1 MPTYWC
7 LSFFTFEQIHP
18 KSGRIRLLRG
28 LDRETQSAYE
38 LVIEAVGQ
46 TRQKYNHPRTP
57 SLHYLRLVRL
67 AEANNRA
74 HLGRSALTRLLIT
87 VMDVND
93 NVPVFIPPGL
103 PEDSGAHTHLLPTTT
118 YDINGYNLFI
128 PEDMPEGAFLTTLTA
143 SDADDGVNGLVGYS
157 LFGNPKDIECFRVEE
172 LTGVIRLTAGCVLS
186 KLRGKSIRLAAWAF
200 DHGTPQLTTNTSLT
214 IHVIAVH
221 LNVFPPTFQMQPALY
236 SGWIAENQDIG
247 SPVVETVDK
256 VTPLKLHATDPE
268 GAPLSFVVSGGSG
281 MGYFYVDD
289 HGFIRTRRVLDAE
302 SLSDEGGYWL
312 TVYAIEGPSEFLVAM
327 NNDLLSKAISSE
339 FNGPMRTLAEVFI
352 EVADE
357 NDNYPIPLSPEFNV
371 ELAENSPP
379 DVLVATVPATDPDR
393 NTSSLQYR
401 ISAGDPQGHFT
412 ISTESGSIRTTARP
426 LDREAVL
433 KETGANQLILVVS
446 ISDRDSPQKSCQVHI
461 LITLLDENDQTPKF
475 ISLGVFDSSLLGRAE
490 VPIYHFRVYESEQD
504 KSGCVGRV
512 IATDLDDSL
521 NGSVFYW
528 RDTVSNVAADVVYP
542 DGGFD
547 VLSDSGL
554 ICTETGPL
562 EAGEYRIRVF
572 AKDRGQPARIANENR
587 PVAVHISILRG
598 GRSFSPGTQRDRHS
612 LQFTYVPPKTHTL
625 QDNLPCGHQLFT
637 FAVSDSLDPSGLSV
651 TYSLTI
657 FAMLVQSSCGDAPWI
672 LHELQ
677 TRVSVTPFDNRRP
690 VFSPEKFS
698 KDAVARIDVT
708 DLSEASH
715 ILGAAGYQVQ
725 ASLNESVLVGSL
737 VCRLEAYVPMISG
750 EPVSPLEYSVFTVG
764 QDVTRQAFNLN
775 TQTGELRVAQPLDHE
790 TISQHYL
797 LISVRRMNNPSLS
810 TFINVFVNVSNTNEH
825 APQFLTVASSS
836 GSAADHLQSVGFT
849 FFVNGISPVGTVV
862 GRVTAVDPDS
872 GDNGRIRYSIVGED
886 ATAYFEIDSVTGDLR
901 ISKPLLLGLSRDPSG
916 DSFHLRWVHE
926 HRVIVAATD
935 NGRPV
940 SRSNHTVVLVQIIP
954 GPGGIDAPAPR
965 FRTTG
970 TVHFTV
976 AENTPPDYVITSLS
990 QLLTMDSVAYGFLH
1004 FDLISA
1010 YAVDLLADHNT
1021 AVMGIQQPQSV
1032 ANLELFHVTTNTG
1045 LLVTLVH
1052 LDRERH
1058 GDLHRLVV
1066 RVKGSSGIR
1075 AEISDY
1081 LMLEIHIIDVNDN
1094 TPTISTPRF
1103 IRGYVSEDAPPGSLV
1118 TQQCVLNDIL
1128 DACAHSSAIPVQI
1141 IATDPDL
1148 GLNGQIVY
1156 QLMSASAQESA
1167 RLFNLDSTN
1176 GLLRVSPDVQLDRET
1191 ASHHSLFV
1199 QVSDSGSPAR
1209 TADNLIRIEIEV
1221 LDVNDSP
1228 PVFDET
1234 FYMRT
1239 LMLPTYPSELIV
1251 QLSATDPDMN
1261 DTVSYRFSDQLSANY
1276 FTLDA
1281 LTGRLR
1287 VAPNSSLLNHNLPM
1301 PERNF
1306 LVMVEAYDCHKPKPH
1321 VARINVT
1328 VFTQLSSP
1336 SAGDSTPLI
1345 IDPEGG
1351 LDVNLVEHYAGHEP
1365 LRLGQ
1370 LKVRNAP
1377 VGAIYRFIVLTPQP
1391 GLTVDRLTGSVLAT
1405 GDQSAD
1411 ELDRELTPNMT
1422 MHVLVR
1428 DMHNRLGRTVVRVH
1442 LSDVNDHTPLFIGQ
1456 PYHAVFCLSSAI
1468 STDRSR
1474 PDTELPCRQNHF
1486 QVVAVDKDYGANG
1499 SIAYSL
1505 TSIRPRA
1512 DPPLLTIDAKTG
1524 QLTLLRLIPPDWT
1537 GRQMDAVVL
1546 ATDGG
1551 GLSASATITI
1561 HLVSQDGPR
1570 FSASHYTASVSESAP
1585 IGEAVTTVEASSPNP
1600 AVSLIYRMISV
1611 RMRNSSAGA
1620 DVPAWMSVEVT
1631 DSPFMLEFNTGI
1643 LRLVSSLD
1651 YEVTTG
1657 YLLLLE
1663 VLDTSSSLSA
1673 RVYLSVNVT
1682 DVNDVAPQFAFPVY
1696 AAYVSERESVGYF
1709 VLQLSARDPD
1719 SGYGGQISYSL
1730 EPHLPENMSPDNPS
1744 LQFVGRS
1751 KEVLSYFYCD
1761 EHTGLITLARTL
1773 DYDILPTLRFWAV
1786 ATDQAAEPLNSRVPV
1801 TVHVLDYNDHAPQLD
1816 SPSSSD
1822 SVGGSCLYKAKLN
1835 EHAPPGTVVLR
1846 LLASDP
1852 DVNDTLRYKLLPSDG
1867 GHSDHFRLSPT
1878 DGVLRWVP
1886 IRTSDGKVAVPP
1898 RDSAIAH
1905 SSVKDPS
1912 GFRIGVDAI
1921 PESMFGILQLQHE
1934 IWNVSEA
1941 ATHLGQIRFAT
1952 DPDRGKFGKL
1962 TYVLFGGHGREQFRL
1977 DSFSGDLYALEP
1989 LDRESVDHY
1998 ELIIRVSDG
2007 GGLFDYMLL
2016 ELYIQDVNDNRPQ
2029 MVQLIYEFVLF
2040 PDEYNPQLV
2049 RFPFRTAL
2057 YLQATDTDQGPN
2069 AQLIYRRFQPPES
2082 LSQTEFEQLTH
2093 VVDVDPRS
2101 GELLILAALMNSSI
2115 TTDDELQFFVESCDS
2130 PVGGLSN
2137 MLCSSPARVVIHLAA
2152 RALEFRPRIACT
2164 STPVLEDDHRLDRDV
2179 ASCQV
2184 QPSNLTGTWSLTYVL
2199 LESSISAPAFRIDSH
2214 SGHVYTTRP
2223 MDYEHGRSYRLGV
2236 EFHIANM
2243 KPNVAAAAARTELQI
2258 NLVDVNDCVPELDA
2272 PVYVV
2277 KVPENVPVGTR
2288 LTGVSAQ
2295 DKDVS
2300 GRDPITLSLWPVVS
2314 SLEWELGI
2322 RYGPD
2327 APAELPLRLH
2337 NAPHANLEL
2346 NLIRKQFMVDSDGWI
2361 VLKTPLDFET
2371 VREHKFK
2378 VAAVDSVGHWN
2389 SSLVIIS
2396 VMDVNDNAPHWPL
2409 KESPDD
2415 SLDHF
2420 IFPDVLHRQLLHTEV
2435 TIPENW
2441 SPTVN
2446 SVIYQINVVDP
2457 DVEVHS
2463 RPFFYMLSEE
2473 NVSLQA
2479 NAKPSTYF
2487 SVSPSGAV
2495 QLRKALDRE
2504 LAASYT
2510 LRFRASDG
2518 IFVTKDAFVLQV
2530 NVKDVNDNAPFCL
2543 EPQRHL
2549 MFPEDTPQGTVIAKL
2564 LAIDNDA
2571 EPIHSNVS
2579 YRLKSGDYRL
2589 FAVDSTTGLVRLQ
2602 GALDFESE
2610 RLHRFSVEAS
2620 DNGGLNCLFH
2630 RTVQVVD
2637 VNDNAPEFEPVF
2649 INPIPEDVPIGSLV
2663 GKITARD
2670 RDVCDANRLVYSLQS
2685 AHDASFSIEPHTGL
2699 LKVSRTLDRETKSVH
2714 NLTVIVTDGLRTSFG
2729 GITSQTAVQFT
2740 VTTTFTVRLLDVND
2754 SPPQFVNSSAHK
2766 LHVSE
2771 LAPAGRQMTRLK
2783 AVSLDEGENAV
2794 VRYKLLTK
2802 QPEFSL
2808 NETTGD
2814 LRLEGALDHER
2825 VSSYFLTVEARDHG
2839 TPPLST
2845 TAVITVNV
2853 EDENDNQPQFVGRQP
2868 IPITLLVENGGIS
2881 LTDELKGLLSS
2892 FYSFTVAE
2900 NSRNGTVVGRLK
2912 AVDADSGEHGRLT
2925 YRLSSTNSSIWMQYI
2940 HRSLSSNYELLD
2952 LNEARSRFHLDVN
2965 TGQLSLLFEP
2975 DREAVDEFW
2984 FSASVDDHGVPSAF
2998 TSHTLVRV
3006 RILDV
3011 NDCSPLFEKSAYEF
3025 TVQVDRT
3032 GNVSGCF
3039 EVQPLSST
3047 TTEVGCRSAVGGRV
3061 LIGRLKLTDAD
3072 ANPNAGP
3079 FTCQLIHSGSTQSS
3093 SDSSRAAGGIFFVR
3107 NASSDPNDNNRTS
3120 ANSNP
3125 NVGECL
3131 LYAVDRLPVGSQSL
3145 VLRANDNGLTALHT
3159 SVTVT
3164 VRVIRQANLPPEIVR
3179 GNATLT
3185 YYRGSY
3191 AVSDPTSVPSDDL
3204 SANLVV
3210 ARVTIKDRTAHDRLT
3225 FELLP
3230 DSPGSTLFRVDRYDG
3245 TVRSAS
3251 SAARS
3256 DAQSTASTD
3265 NPIRGQF
3272 NGYRHPVYP
3281 ILSTPLSRLDS
3292 GLYPLRIRVS
3302 NGSLSSEETLFI
3314 QVVTITDEMLES
3326 AAIVRISNLL
3336 PNLFYMESYDRR
3348 LRLHLASCL
3357 LTDMRHFLS
3366 SGHSLNDH
3374 VHILSVQEADIVLT
3388 GSPSS
3393 VSLHRVPRSLDRAVD
3408 VLVAVY
3414 NPEQREFIKP
3424 HLIAEAVNQISDTL
3438 SSEFG
3443 GKVSV
3448 IYDVCTPQF
3457 CPRGRCYTRVTIDP
3471 HGLMNRVEVHR
3482 VSQVS
3487 PRFTL
3492 SPACRCPR
3500 HFTGLRCDTPLD
3512 GCSLA
3517 ASCPTPRICVPQGPD
3532 SSVCVCPPPRTG
3544 PNCESVQPVG
3554 PHANACY
3561 SERCFLDREH
3571 GPLQFTGG
3579 SFIHW
3584 ELVHCNSY
3592 HWEFTFA
3599 VRTRQPIGPLATIR
3613 WNALR
3618 AFQLRLATGGR
3629 LVVSALGISDGL
3641 PSADWLVSA
3650 DPLSDGHWHRVRLV
3664 LAATSAN
3671 HLDNVHNLLFR
3682 PLEDGG
3688 SSKPV
3693 TVVSDRD
3700 WWVELT
3706 VDGIHPRST
3715 SIDWAP
3721 GDPVRQGL
3729 FLGSD
3734 PVHGFWPL
3742 TQQLPLSS
3750 APVLGHAQ
3758 QAEYNSDNTTL
3769 EESIVLRSGIVG
3781 CFRDIRVNQIKPPYQ
3796 INHQAVLTRLRAEYA
3811 SSSPGSTNLVLMR
3824 VHQLHYGCDPTST
3837 VAGPCATGPC
3847 LHGGICAPGQLPA
3860 HQQQSSSGGSYACH
3874 CPPLFHGHHCER
3886 TSDACLLKPC
3896 QNGGSCQALFNSN
3909 TAKMPTNSGLAAYR
3923 CVCPAGVSGLHC
3935 ELLHDTSS
3943 LSGSALS
3950 LHSPTEKNKGLGCRS
3965 ARLVL
3970 QHTSPAF
3977 SLNTRQSIAH
3987 ARWSA
3992 ITRTS
3997 STPQVVC
4004 LNGGVCLESA
4014 SGPHCSCPL
4023 GWEGARCEHDIN
4035 ECQLADTFFA
4045 RRGADRF
4052 TDSTRTKW
4060 MELHVPGSGGLCS
4073 PYEMGRGVCVNSP
4086 GSYQCNCSLG
4096 FGGRHCQNKNLV
4108 PLTPDPNALGLTQ
4121 LHVYIIVGLL
4131 AFLFLAAL
4139 TTIVILACRARGFI
4153 GAALEVDGTS
4163 KSVGSYV
4170 WPPGGKSQQ
4179 QQRHSHQQA
4188 SQKPSTH
4195 SLDQQFYRYNH
4206 SGGSSLAGVPFLSSS
4221 SGLPMH
4227 SNQLG
4232 MHSSCHGFPTVRMAN
4247 RRPSLASSTFAM
4259 PLHANDDS
4267 GAALLT
4273 GQTESVQHASS
4284 SSAAPTMTD
4293 YMDQEDCSA
4302 TGASRLLLYP
4312 TGGGDPVPVMM
4323 MMSPAMPYAG
4333 SVGNRTSLLPRHSPA
4348 TSAIYY
4354 GSGNF
4359 SGTGTPTNHGS
4370 SSYIGY
4376 NIDPPGSV
4384 CIPPRHLHSASHR
4397 VAFYPAGA
4405 PHAYL
4410 AQHQT
4415 QRQLPQLVT
4424 VRPGSAVGSDRLSLG
4439 SGSDRFSAHSSQLL
4453 VPSNPSNGPH
4463 LTGPYG
4469 SHAYPH
4475 YQVVPTSAQQ
4485 PSRPHTSQDLNPY
4498 GSGHPGSPSD
4508 ETTRT
4513 LRPDNTDTLRPSLYF
4528 NGGTEEHEGSERP
4541 VGITHT
4547 HPDYYKPRPLP
4558 AKLQHIPQS
4567 VAQPMNPS
4575 KLSNPDLAIHSNGD
4589 VNSFSVL
4596 DGEATPTL
4604 HKAKELKSPTAPIVD
4619 DLSLNEMRQ
4628 LSTISP
4634 TQAQDSSAFRPHSGV
4649 GKQFCNCNQPDP
4661 YSRTNE
4667 LMQNGPSHPS
4677 TGVVVQEAA
4686 DSQHVSPRSLDCHAP
4701 AAAAE
4706 PVHNGSETD
4715 YKPGTTCVPQPV
4727 NSDSRDLNGFAST

>member
-1 MPTYWC
+1 M
-7 LSFFTFEQIHP
+7 S
-18 KSGRIRLLRG
+18 
-28 LDRETQSAYE
+28 YE
-38 LVIEAVGQ
+38 SRWQ
-46 TRQKYNHPRTP
+46 
-57 SLHYLRLVRL
+57 
-67 AEANNRA
+67 
-74 HLGRSALTRLLIT
+74 LTC
-87 VMDVND
+87 D
-93 NVPVFIPPGL
+93 
-103 PEDSGAHTHLLPTTT
+103 
-118 YDINGYNLFI
+118 
-128 PEDMPEGAFLTTLTA
+128 
-143 SDADDGVNGLVGYS
+143 DADY
-157 LFGNPKDIECFRVEE
+157 
-172 LTGVIRLTAGCVLS
+172 
-186 KLRGKSIRLAAWAF
+186 
-200 DHGTPQLTTNTSLT
+200 Q
-214 IHVIAVH
+214 
-221 LNVFPPTFQMQPALY
+221 
-236 SGWIAENQDIG
+236 
-247 SPVVETVDK
+247 
-256 VTPLKLHATDPE
+256 
-268 GAPLSFVVSGGSG
+268 
-281 MGYFYVDD
+281 
-289 HGFIRTRRVLDAE
+289 
-302 SLSDEGGYWL
+302 
-312 TVYAIEGPSEFLVAM
+312 
-327 NNDLLSKAISSE
+327 
-339 FNGPMRTLAEVFI
+339 
-352 EVADE
+352 
-357 NDNYPIPLSPEFNV
+357 
-371 ELAENSPP
+371 
-379 DVLVATVPATDPDR
+379 
-393 NTSSLQYR
+393 
-401 ISAGDPQGHFT
+401 
-412 ISTESGSIRTTARP
+412 ST
-426 LDREAVL
+426 
-433 KETGANQLILVVS
+433 QW
-446 ISDRDSPQKSCQVHI
+446 QV
-461 LITLLDENDQTPKF
+461 
-475 ISLGVFDSSLLGRAE
+475 RA
-490 VPIYHFRVYESEQD
+490 QD

-554 ICTETGPL
+554 ICTEAGPL

-598 GRSFSPGTQRDRHS
+598 GRSFSPGTQRDRDS

-637 FAVSDSLDPSGLSV
+637 FAVSDSLDPSGLS
-651 TYSLTI
+651 
-657 FAMLVQSSCGDAPWI
+657 
-672 LHELQ
+672 

-698 KDAVARIDVT
+698 KDALAHIDVT
-708 DLSEASH
+708 DLSKASH

-725 ASLNESVLVGSL
+725 ASLKESVLVGSL

-750 EPVSPLEYSVFTVG
+750 DPISPLEYSVFTVG

-797 LISVRRMNNPSLS
+797 LISVRRMINPSLC

-825 APQFLTVASSS
+825 APQFLTVASSL
-836 GSAADHLQSVGFT
+836 GSATDHLHSAGFT

-886 ATAYFEIDSVTGDLR
+886 TTAYFEIDPVTGDLR
-901 ISKPLLLGLSRDPSG
+901 ISKPLLPGFSRNPSG

-976 AENTPPDYVITSLS
+976 TENTPPDYVITSLS
-990 QLLTMDSVAYGFLH
+990 QLLTIDSMVYGFIH

-1010 YAVDLLADHNT
+1010 YTVDLLADHNT
-1021 AVMGIQQPQSV
+1021 AVVGIQQPQSV
-1032 ANLELFHVTTNTG
+1032 ANLELFHVTANTG

-1081 LMLEIHIIDVNDN
+1081 LMLEIQIIDVNDN
-1094 TPTISTPRF
+1094 TPKISTPRF
-1103 IRGYVSEDAPPGSLV
+1103 IRGYVSEGAPPGSLV
-1118 TQQCVLNDIL
+1118 MQQCVLNDIL
-1128 DACAHSSAIPVQI
+1128 DACMHSSAIPVQI

-1156 QLMSASAQESA
+1156 QLMSASTQESA

-1281 LTGRLR
+1281 LTGRLS

-1301 PERNF
+1301 SERNF
-1306 LVMVEAYDCHKPKPH
+1306 LVMVEAYDSHKPKPH

-1351 LDVNLVEHYAGHEP
+1351 LDVNLVEHYTGHEP

-1391 GLTVDRLTGSVLAT
+1391 GLTVDRLTGTVLAT
-1405 GDQSAD
+1405 GDQSTD

-1486 QVVAVDKDYGANG
+1486 QVIAVDKDYGSNG

-1546 ATDGG
+1546 AMDGG
-1551 GLSASATITI
+1551 GLSASATITV
-1561 HLVSQDGPR
+1561 HLVSHDGPR

-1600 AVSLIYRMISV
+1600 AISLIYRVVSV
-1611 RMRNSSAGA
+1611 RTLNSSAGA
-1620 DVPAWMSVEVT
+1620 DVPNWMSVEVT

-1682 DVNDVAPQFAFPVY
+1682 DVNDVAPQFAVPVY
-1696 AAYVSERESVGYF
+1696 TAYVSERESVGYF

-1730 EPHLPENMSPDNPS
+1730 EPHLPESMSPDNLS
-1744 LQFVGRS
+1744 LQFAELS
-1751 KEVLSYFYCD
+1751 KEVLSYFSCD

-1773 DYDILPTLRFWAV
+1773 NYDILPTLRFWAV

-1846 LLASDP
+1846 LLASDL
-1852 DVNDTLRYKLLPSDG
+1852 DVNDTLRYKLLPSEG

-1886 IRTSDGKVAVPP
+1886 IRSSDGKVAVPP
-1898 RDSAIAH
+1898 RDSATVH

-1921 PESMFGILQLQHE
+1921 PESMFGVLQLQAEVSDGIHTASCDIQIELDAGNWNTPRFPHPKHE

-1952 DPDRGKFGKL
+1952 DSDRGKFGKL

-1998 ELIIRVSDG
+1998 QLIIRVSDG

-2029 MVQLIYEFVLF
+2029 LVQLIYEFVLF
-2040 PDEYNPQLV
+2040 PDEYNPQV
-2049 RFPFRTAL
+2049 VHFPFRTAL
-2057 YLQATDTDQGPN
+2057 YLQATDADKGPN

-2082 LSQTEFEQLTH
+2082 LSQTEFEQSTH
-2093 VVDVDPRS
+2093 VIDVDPRS
-2101 GELLILAALMNSSI
+2101 GELLFLAALTNSSI
-2115 TTDDELQFFVESCDS
+2115 TAADELQFFVEACDS

-2152 RALEFRPRIACT
+2152 RPLEFRPRIACT
-2164 STPVLEDDHRLDRDV
+2164 FTPVLEDDHSLDRDV

-2199 LESSISAPAFRIDSH
+2199 HESSISAPAFRIDSH

-2277 KVPENVPVGTR
+2277 KVPENVPIGTR

-2300 GRDPITLSLWPVVS
+2300 GRDPITFSLWPVVS
-2314 SLEWELGI
+2314 SLEWELGV
-2322 RYGPD
+2322 RSVPD
-2327 APAELPLRLH
+2327 VSTDLPLRLH

-2409 KESPDD
+2409 KEAPND
-2415 SLDHF
+2415 SLEHF

-2457 DVEVHS
+2457 DVEVQS

-2479 NAKPSTYF
+2479 HAKPSTYF

-2504 LAASYT
+2504 LAASYI

-2549 MFPEDTPQGTVIAKL
+2549 VFPENTPQGTVIAKL

-2579 YRLKSGDYRL
+2579 YRLKSGDHRL
-2589 FAVDSTTGLVRLQ
+2589 FAVNSSTGLIRLQ
-2602 GALDFESE
+2602 GLLDFESE

-2630 RTVQVVD
+2630 CTVQVVD

-2649 INPIPEDVPIGSLV
+2649 INPIPEDVPVGSLI

-2670 RDVCDANRLVYSLQS
+2670 RDVSDANRLVYSLQS
-2685 AHDASFSIEPHTGL
+2685 THDASFSIEPHTGL

-2714 NLTVIVTDGLRTSFG
+2714 NLTVIVSDGLPTLFG
-2729 GITSQTAVQFT
+2729 GITSQTTAQFT

-2771 LAPAGRQMTRLK
+2771 LAPAGRHMTRLT

-2868 IPITLLVENGGIS
+2868 IPITLLAENGGIS

-2900 NSRNGTVVGRLK
+2900 NSRNGTVIGRGCLRHSQNSGVDLLPGERLTVLDYADDKVLLFDDFQSAQVLLDVISRSATYFEMRFAASKCKVILQGCCDYVDLMLDNVVMEIVDRFVYLGSYISVGGGGVGNEIEARISKARAVFDNLRHLWRQRGISLKLKGRVYKTTVRAVLLYGSETWPLRVEDVNRLQVFDHRCLRSIARIGWHQRLK

-2925 YRLSSTNSSIWMQYI
+2925 YRLSPTNSSIWMQYI
-2940 HRSLSSNYELLD
+2940 HRSLSSNFELLD

-2984 FSASVDDHGVPSAF
+2984 FSASVDDHGIPSAF

-3025 TVQVDRT
+3025 TVQ
-3032 GNVSGCF
+3032 
-3039 EVQPLSST
+3039 PLPST
-3047 TTEVGCRSAVGGRV
+3047 ITEVGCHSAVGGRV

-3072 ANPNAGP
+3072 ASPNAGP
-3079 FTCQLIHSGSTQSS
+3079 FTCQLIHSGSAQSS
-3093 SDSSRAAGGIFFVR
+3093 SDSSRAAGGMFFVR
-3107 NASSDPNDNNRTS
+3107 NASSDPNHNNRTS

-3191 AVSDPTSVPSDDL
+3191 AVSDPMSVPSDDL

-3256 DAQSTASTD
+3256 DAHSTANTD
-3265 NPIRGQF
+3265 HPTHGQS

-3357 LTDMRHFLS
+3357 LTDMRHFVS

-3517 ASCPTPRICVPQGPD
+3517 ASCPAPRICVPQGPD

-3554 PHANACY
+3554 PHPNACY

-3571 GPLQFTGG
+3571 GSLQFTGG

-3599 VRTRQPIGPLATIR
+3599 MRTRQPIGPLATIR

-3688 SSKPV
+3688 SPKPV
-3693 TVVSDRD
+3693 TVASDKD

-3706 VDGIHPRST
+3706 VDGIHPRSA

-3742 TQQLPLSS
+3742 TQQLPFSS
-3750 APVLGHAQ
+3750 APILGHAQ

-3781 CFRDIRVNQIKPPYQ
+3781 CFRDIRINQVKPPYQ
-3796 INHQAVLTRLRAEYA
+3796 INHQAVLARLRAEYA

-3824 VHQLHYGCDPTST
+3824 AHQLHYGCDPSST

-3896 QNGGSCQALFNSN
+3896 QNGGSCQALFNPN

-3950 LHSPTEKNKGLGCRS
+3950 LHSPIEKNKGLGCRS

-3970 QHTSPAF
+3970 QHTSPTF
-3977 SLNTRQSIAH
+3977 SLNTRQSIAN

-4052 TDSTRTKW
+4052 TDSTRNKW

-4206 SGGSSLAGVPFLSSS
+4206 SGGSSLAGVPFLPSG

-4267 GAALLT
+4267 GAALLA

-4284 SSAAPTMTD
+4284 SSAAPTITD

-4354 GSGNF
+4354 GSANL

-4453 VPSNPSNGPH
+4453 VPSNPSSGPH

-4498 GSGHPGSPSD
+4498 GSDHPGSPSD

-4547 HPDYYKPRPLP
+4547 HADYYKPRPLP

-4567 VAQPMNPS
+4567 VAQPMNPTN
-4575 KLSNPDLAIHSNGD
+4575 LSSPDLAIHSNGD
-4589 VNSFSVL
+4589 VNPFSVL

-4604 HKAKELKSPTAPIVD
+4604 HKAKELKSPAAPIVD
-4619 DLSLNEMRQ
+4619 DLSMNEMRQ

-4634 TQAQDSSAFRPHSGV
+4634 AQAQDSSAFRPHSGV

-4667 LMQNGPSHPS
+4667 LVQNGPS

-4686 DSQHVSPRSLDCHAP
+4686 DTQHASPRSLDCHAP
-4701 AAAAE
+4701 AAE
-4706 PVHNGSETD
+4706 PVHNDLETD
-4715 YKPGTTCVPQPV
+4715 YKPGTTCAPRPV
-4727 NSDSRDLNGFAST
+4727 NSDSRDLNGFASN